1 MAIANGRFAVIFS
14 LRFVAYTEASDAV
27 HVTGFSRPS
36 DRAHEWSRSAKPR
49 PMKRPP
55 NFSGIKPKSKFEEI
69 VTVQAPRLRRPP
81 ARERRSKL
89 HIGSVGVALSVSTV
103 RAAASIFVLRSGC
116 RPPRRGSVCLRL
128 SLLSRLAPPLTPP
141 HQLRHGSVAIHPH
154 RRRPPSHP
162 IVVISRSFPVRLG
175 AAVGQHRL
183 PHHHRSALH
192 RSRGVARHGWGLP
205 SSARPRP
212 FTRLRSCEARRAWRT
227 MRHNAVASGRHD
239 AGSLP
244 RGRAPIACARAPTTS
259 SAMGACQLRPRP
271 PHLGRTGTDHH
282 SYRRAPPLPAA
293 DTSSALRYRAPWLL
307 SSSHVGHRRTSSAR
321 RPRILAHP
329 TMMATTQ
336 LERTEVCKR

>member
-1 MAIANGRFAVIFS
+1 MTIANGRFMAIANGRFAVIFS

-212 FTRLRSCEARRAWRT
+212 FTLTAVSVAARRDAHGGRCDATRWQAGGTTQGAYLGAELLSLARG
-227 MRHNAVASGRHD
+227 RRPRLLLWGRAGSGRGHL
-239 AGSLP
+239 AWG
-244 RGRAPIACARAPTTS
+244 ARAPTATPTAEPRRFQPRTPRRRRDTAPPGS
-259 SAMGACQLRPRP
+259 FRPPMRGTAARPR
-271 PHLGRTGTDHH
+271 L
-282 SYRRAPPLPAA
+282 AVLE
-293 DTSSALRYRAPWLL
+293 SSLIQ
-307 SSSHVGHRRTSSAR
+307 H
-321 RPRILAHP
+321 
-329 TMMATTQ
+329 
-336 LERTEVCKR
+336 